1 MVTEKE
7 IQNRIEAIELR
18 NKEVEL
24 NKDWEQ
30 SYTRKFLIV
39 LFTFLSIATYMW
51 VICVENPLLNAIIP
65 ALGFTLSTLSLPYFK
80 KWWINR
86 CSR

>member
-7 IQNRIEAIELR
+7 NQNRIEAIELR

-39 LFTFLSIATYMW
+39 LFTASTFSRELK
-51 VICVENPLLNAIIP
+51 AI
-65 ALGFTLSTLSLPYFK
+65 LTV
-80 KWWINR
+80 
-86 CSR
+86 